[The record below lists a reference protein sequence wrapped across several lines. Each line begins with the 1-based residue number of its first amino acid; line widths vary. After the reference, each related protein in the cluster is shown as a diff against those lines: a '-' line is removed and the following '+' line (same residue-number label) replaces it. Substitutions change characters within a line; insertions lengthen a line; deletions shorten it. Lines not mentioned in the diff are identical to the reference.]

1 MYQKDDFKLRIKN
14 SIEEN
19 DINQAKILIDKY
31 YKDYEIDIEYF
42 SLLGIIE
49 ILEGNYLEAKKTIKS
64 GLDMKPDNYD
74 LLFNMNYLMKNIFS
88 DI

>member
-49 ILEGNYLEAKKTIKS
+49 ILEGNYLKTKK
-64 GLDMKPDNYD
+64 NY
-74 LLFNMNYLMKNIFS
+74 
-88 DI
+88 

>member
-49 ILEGNYLEAKKTIKS
+49 ILEGNYLEAKKLLN
-64 GLDMKPDNYD
+64 LDW
-74 LLFNMNYLMKNIFS
+74 I
-88 DI
+88 